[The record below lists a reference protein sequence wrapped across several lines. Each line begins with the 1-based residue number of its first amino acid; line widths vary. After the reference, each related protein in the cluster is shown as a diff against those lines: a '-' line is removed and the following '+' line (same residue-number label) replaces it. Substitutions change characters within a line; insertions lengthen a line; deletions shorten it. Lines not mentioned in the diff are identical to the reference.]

1 MLTEALIIA
10 FFIIGLQLMTP
21 LLFAALGEVI
31 TEKSGILNIGIEGVM
46 LIGAFTTAFVGINTG
61 SAALALICGGSVGLI
76 SGVVLSFLYV
86 NRGTDQIVTG
96 LMFNIFAFGLT
107 GTLDRLYLSGIAGPV
122 LPAVPLPGISQI
134 PWIGRILE
142 SQNISLYIALA
153 LIFVVYWLL
162 QRTWWGLYAR
172 TAGERPLAA
181 ESGGLNV
188 MRLRYF
194 AVMLGC
200 LLASL
205 GGAAL
210 VLISSG
216 GFTPAM
222 TNGRGFIVLGIV
234 VLAKWRPGLVFVFAL
249 AFGLIQGLQFLGGR
263 MELLATIP
271 PQFWIAL
278 PYIMTVIAVA
288 FAPGSTYPAAV
299 GIPYRSPAKSKG

>member
-1 MLTEALIIA
+1 MLTEALVIA
-10 FFIIGLQLMTP
+10 FFVIGLQLMTP
-21 LLFAALGEVI
+21 LLFAALGEVVS
-31 TEKSGILNIGIEGVM
+31 EKSGILNIGIEGVM

-61 SAALALICGGSVGLI
+61 SASLAFICGGAAGLI
-76 SGVVLSFLYV
+76 SGMVLSFLYV

-107 GTLDRLYLSGIAGPV
+107 GTLDRLFLSGIAGPV
-122 LPAVPLPGISQI
+122 LPAMPLPLISKI
-134 PWIGRILE
+134 KWIGQILE
-142 SQNISLYIALA
+142 PQSISLYIGLA

-162 QRTWWGLYAR
+162 HRTWWGLYAR

-188 MRLRYF
+188 LRLRYF
-194 AVMLGC
+194 AVMIGC
-200 LLASL
+200 FFAAL

-216 GFTPAM
+216 GFSPGITG
-222 TNGRGFIVLGIV
+222 GRGFIVLGIV
-234 VLAKWRPGLVFVFAL
+234 VLAKWKPTLVFVCAL

-263 MELLATIP
+263 MELLASIP

-278 PYIMTVIAVA
+278 PYLMIVVAVA

-299 GIPYRSPAKSKG
+299 GIPYRSPAKSTT

>member
-1 MLTEALIIA
+1 MLTEALVIA
-10 FFIIGLQLMTP
+10 FFVIGLQLMTP

-31 TEKSGILNIGIEGVM
+31 SEKSGILNIGIEGVM

-61 SAALALICGGSVGLI
+61 SAALAFICGGAVGII

-107 GTLDRLYLSGIAGPV
+107 GTLDRLFLSGIVGPV
-122 LPAVPLPGISQI
+122 LQPVHLPLVSKIR
-134 PWIGRILE
+134 WIGQIFE
-142 SQNISLYIALA
+142 PQNISLYIALG
-153 LIFVVYWLL
+153 LIFFVYWLL

-188 MRLRYF
+188 LRLRYS
-194 AVMLGC
+194 AVVIGC
-200 LLASL
+200 VLASL
-205 GGAAL
+205 GGASL

-216 GFTPAM
+216 GFSPGITG
-222 TNGRGFIVLGIV
+222 GRGFIVLGIV
-234 VLAKWRPGLVFVFAL
+234 VLAKWKPTLVFVFAL
-249 AFGLIQGLQFLGGR
+249 AFGTIQGLQFLGGR
-263 MELLATIP
+263 LELLASIP

-278 PYIMTVIAVA
+278 PYMMTVIAVA

-299 GIPYRSPAKSKG
+299 GIPYRSPAKSTT

>member
-1 MLTEALIIA
+1 MLTEALVIA
-10 FFIIGLQLMTP
+10 FFVIGLQLMTP

-31 TEKSGILNIGIEGVM
+31 SEKSGILNIGIEGVM

-61 SAALALICGGSVGLI
+61 RAALAFICGGAVGII

-107 GTLDRLYLSGIAGPV
+107 GTLDRLFLSGIVGPV
-122 LPAVPLPGISQI
+122 LQPVHLPLVSKIR
-134 PWIGRILE
+134 WIGQIFE
-142 SQNISLYIALA
+142 PQNISLYIALG
-153 LIFVVYWLL
+153 LIFFVYWLL

-188 MRLRYF
+188 LRLRYS
-194 AVMLGC
+194 AVVIGC
-200 LLASL
+200 VLASL
-205 GGAAL
+205 GGASL

-216 GFTPAM
+216 GFSPGITG
-222 TNGRGFIVLGIV
+222 GRGFIVLGIV
-234 VLAKWRPGLVFVFAL
+234 VLAKWKPTLVFVFAL
-249 AFGLIQGLQFLGGR
+249 AFGTIQGLQFLGGR
-263 MELLATIP
+263 LELLASIP

-278 PYIMTVIAVA
+278 PYMMTVIAVA

-299 GIPYRSPAKSKG
+299 GIPYRSPAKSMT